1 MFLNWLYTVLT
12 EIGIDFNAFSDNKDE
27 RIKAQKYCYILGKFY
42 NLPIDGSFSLYIN
55 GPYNS
60 KLADTLYS
68 ITRKRSTIST
78 VEIDENLRGIIN
90 RITEVFSAND
100 PDIVNILEIYTTY
113 DFIANHYPNWTEEQR
128 SNELQRLK
136 GHLPK
141 FNNIVNNLASY
152 QQRLV
157 A

>member
-12 EIGIDFNAFSDNKDE
+12 EIGIDFNAFLNDKNE
-27 RIKAQKYCYILGKFY
+27 RIKAQKYCYILNKFY
-42 NLPIDGSFSLYIN
+42 NLPINGTFSLYIN

-68 ITRKRSTIST
+68 ITRKKVTINT
-78 VEIDENLRGIIN
+78 VEIDENLRGVIN
-90 RITEVFSAND
+90 RITEIFPAKN

-113 DFIANHYPNWTEEQR
+113 DFIANHYPNWTKEQR
-128 SNELQRLK
+128 SNELQCLK
-136 GHLPK
+136 GHLSG
-141 FNNIVNNLASY
+141 FDNIVNNLASY
-152 QQRLV
+152 QQRLT